1 MEPGVRAGVRHA
13 RGGVTH
19 ALVRVRVRVRVW
31 ARLRVRA
38 RATLGVM
45 LAFTLTQPLLPN
57 RGGDRWRACCRM
69 RAGVNPA

>member
-13 RGGVTH
+13 RGGVAH

-45 LAFTLTQPLLPN
+45 LAFTLRDPYSLTVAAI
-57 RGGDRWRACCRM
+57 GGEPV
-69 RAGVNPA
+69 AGSVPA